1 LFKKK
6 LKRICR
12 YESMCN
18 QQQMPI
24 VSDEEFILIQS
35 TDVEEPFETIKK
47 TYISEPFWGKV
58 VNKN

>member
-1 LFKKK
+1 
-6 LKRICR
+6 
-12 YESMCN
+12 MCN

-35 TDVEEPFETIKK
+35 TDVEEPFEIIKK